1 MKPVQQVFA
10 LILEQ
15 IPSFKR
21 KVPAFKRKCE
31 YLKQECKGD
40 EEKYEKKEEA
50 LRNKEVKK
58 IIFDDVLR
66 QANNIKCGQKS
77 IKKFFN

>member
-1 MKPVQQVFA
+1 MKPIQQVFA
-10 LILEQ
+10 LILED

-31 YLKQECKGD
+31 YLKQTCKD
-40 EEKYEKKEEA
+40 DEKYNKKEEA

-58 IIFDDVLR
+58 IIFDDALR
-66 QANNIKCGQKS
+66 QANNIKNGQKS
-77 IKKFFN
+77 IKKFFA

>member
-21 KVPAFKRKCE
+21 KIPGFKRKCE
-31 YLKQECKGD
+31 YLKQECGGD
-40 EEKYEKKEEA
+40 EELYDRKEDA

-66 QANNIKCGQKS
+66 QANNIKNGQKS
-77 IKKFFN
+77 ITKWFH